1 MKQAK
6 FIITHLKSTP
16 NMKNLQKMQSYKKLL
31 LFLPKS
37 LKDGI
42 CFMYNKNNTLFF
54 VLKHQLYLM
63 EFKSIQRSSKYKQN
77 YIKTKLKELISIDS
91 TCKCID
97 AETIK
102 AFVTNKSQME
112 NIVSNSL
119 PIYVEKSDAKF
130 TNRAK
135 NRKIYRLFEEIREII
150 CSKKQ

>member
-37 LKDGI
+37 LTRGI
-42 CFMYNKNNTLFF
+42 YFMYNKNDTLFL

-63 EFKSIQRSSKYKQN
+63 EYKSIQRSGKYKQN
-77 YIKTKLKELISIDS
+77 YIKTKLKELVSLDS

-97 AETIK
+97 AEEVK
-102 AFVTNKSQME
+102 AFVTNKPQIPLM
-112 NIVSNSL
+112 VSNSL
-119 PIYVEKSDAKF
+119 PIYEEKSKAKF
-130 TNRAK
+130 TNNIK
-135 NRKIYRLFEEIREII
+135 NKKIHKLFEDIREII
-150 CSKKQ
+150 CSKKP